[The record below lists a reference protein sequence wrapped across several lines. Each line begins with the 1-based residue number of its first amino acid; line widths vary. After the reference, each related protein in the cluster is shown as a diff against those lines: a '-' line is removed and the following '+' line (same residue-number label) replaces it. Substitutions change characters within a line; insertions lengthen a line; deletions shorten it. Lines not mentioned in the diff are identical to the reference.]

1 MTRIPIAGLLLATLL
16 AGSAC
21 QRQDVGTPTAAPQN
35 PAPPSDSLSPPAAPG
50 ASAATL
56 VYHCDGLEFTAQ
68 YVGDQVILQT
78 PKQRYTL
85 PQVRAADG
93 AKFQDGATTFWSKG
107 ETAVVELGGKPY
119 TNCRERLASE
129 APPAP

>member
-1 MTRIPIAGLLLATLL
+1 MTRIPIASLLLATLL
-16 AGSAC
+16 AGTGC
-21 QRQDVGTPTAAPQN
+21 QRQDVGTPAAAPQN
-35 PAPPSDSLSPPAAPG
+35 PAPPSDSLSPPTAPS
-50 ASAATL
+50 ALAATL
-56 VYHCDGLEFTAQ
+56 RYHCDGLDFTAQ
-68 YVGDQVILQT
+68 YVGDQVIVQT
-78 PKQRYTL
+78 PDRRYAL

-107 ETAVVELGGKPY
+107 ETAIVELDGKPY